1 MDRIIEEIK
10 FFFIVLYL
18 SDLCGKIFL
27 YDEKNIN
34 TKETYYYIILKVKK
48 NNSPIS
54 HSSHSVLK

>member
-48 NNSPIS
+48 TIVQYHIP
-54 HSSHSVLK
+54 HTVF